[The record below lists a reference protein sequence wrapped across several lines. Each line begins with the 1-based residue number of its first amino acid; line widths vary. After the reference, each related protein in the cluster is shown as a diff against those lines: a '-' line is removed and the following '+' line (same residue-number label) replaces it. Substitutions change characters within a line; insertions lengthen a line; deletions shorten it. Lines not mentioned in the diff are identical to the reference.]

1 MPERVPVT
9 LSPTQNALRLGF
21 AIIMDVSVLKGA
33 LQNEA
38 IVEKVLETGRVF
50 FTSADFTVNAFPLLL
65 YSFVSLALIAPFL
78 LNLLEAPE
86 VGYGAPTEEYG
97 APTSEYGA
105 PSHEYG
111 APSAAY
117 SADSLLRRRDP
128 LEAIEALE
136 RKLSAMQDVYYN
148 NGQQQQGVIRSSQDI
163 DYNSV

>member
-1 MPERVPVT
+1 MG
-9 LSPTQNALRLGF
+9 SPSQNALRLGF

-38 IVEKVLETGRVF
+38 TVEKVLETGRVF
-50 FTSADFTVNAFPLLL
+50 FTSAGFTVNAFPLLL

-86 VGYGAPTEEYG
+86 VGYGAPT
-97 APTSEYGA
+97 AEYGA
-105 PSHEYG
+105 PSQEYG

-148 NGQQQQGVIRSSQDI
+148 NGQPQQGVRSSQDI